1 MRNLRAE
8 NERNF
13 RYQREKLAQIEKE
26 IKNAEQ
32 KCKTQVQKELAK
44 QKVELENAMKAKEAE
59 ALSGINQF
67 LEFLKQYEEIYKK
80 NDAEGFASVA
90 GYDETKN
97 KLATIFG
104 APLVQNK
111 TNPNVKVPNVI
122 ALYGPK
128 GTGKTILGESL
139 AKQFDCEYGRSLLL
153 KMGDDINFERL
164 MPLAEKAKSV
174 FEKTGRRTI
183 IQIDE
188 VEFFGTKQTPSF
200 WKKLRGKPQTFEEFL
215 SCCSEKYGCTMV
227 VTTNEPNKIDESI
240 RTKMKF
246 LYVPVATKK
255 DMAEILKF
263 HVNNRN
269 KEPINYN
276 KLVNLLSE
284 KMTDGTAFTNARL
297 ADIVYT
303 VITTISSQKAYNQL
317 IDIAERAKNN
327 FNTNKN
333 HTFILIDEFDA
344 FAPKE
349 SEKSKQ
355 MKNLTDKIAMQ
366 YHCSILATTN
376 FPENIDKT
384 LLRDGKFQKM
394 AIPPATSADIKNIIK
409 YYLNGVFIES
419 TELNNILNT
428 IMGNENGSFSNSQIK
443 NIIINCIKKSL
454 LSNTKLES
462 KHILQAFKENI
473 PVITNN
479 SLELFKKQ
487 ISIVTKI

>member
-1 MRNLRAE
+1 MKINPIGIKQNQYVIKPSFQARSIEDRMNAARGDQGWFKWNVGGGKEAARAE
-8 NERNF
+8 AEYALSRDCDESERAVITAQERTVSEKQKFDVKLRQEQGVLHQKQATLNNLLRVIDENNDTIDSLTSKNDSYESSIEHNERQF
-13 RYQREKLAQIEKE
+13 QRLTEENYSLEEKNKENQLKINELNNEYSTKKKDADKILEKE
-26 IKNAEQ
+26 LEKTKNNLSAIQKQHLVETEKNLKDTDILLNNAIQNSNNKKIVGMSKIKGYDFQKKELVRLFGQPIEYIKN
-32 KCKTQVQKELAK
+32 
-44 QKVELENAMKAKEAE
+44 
-59 ALSGINQF
+59 GH
-67 LEFLKQYEEIYKK
+67 
-80 NDAEGFASVA
+80 
-90 GYDETKN
+90 ET
-97 KLATIFG
+97 
-104 APLVQNK
+104 V
-111 TNPNVKVPNVI
+111 VPNGI
-122 ALYGPK
+122 LLYGPQ
-128 GTGKTILGESL
+128 GCGKTTLARAFAESTG
-139 AKQFDCEYGRSLLL
+139 CNIEYYR
-153 KMGDDINFERL
+153 
-164 MPLAEKAKSV
+164 P
-174 FEKTGRRTI
+174 
-183 IQIDE
+183 
-188 VEFFGTKQTPSF
+188 
-200 WKKLRGKPQTFEEFL
+200 
-215 SCCSEKYGCTMV
+215 
-227 VTTNEPNKIDESI
+227 
-240 RTKMKF
+240 
-246 LYVPVATKK
+246 
-255 DMAEILKF
+255 
-263 HVNNRN
+263 
-269 KEPINYN
+269 
-276 KLVNLLSE
+276 
-284 KMTDGTAFTNARL
+284 
-297 ADIVYT
+297 
-303 VITTISSQKAYNQL
+303 TISSQKAYNQL

-419 TELNNILNT
+419 TELNNIVNT

-443 NIIINCIKKSL
+443 DIIINCIKKSL